1 MSKSKIFLSI
11 IASFFILISVNITYS
26 QLTINANLDEIIE
39 TAITKSPSQLLAK
52 TRLSNEYWQYVG
64 FNSTFKP
71 QLSFNAIVPNLNRRI
86 DAIALPDGSEA
97 FINRSFMNTSVGVQL
112 GQVIPQT
119 GGRLFISTDLERI
132 DLFETQSQVASK
144 AFLSTPISIGF
155 SQPIFDFNNFRWL
168 KEIRALEYD
177 QSKQAYQEEEEEII
191 YDVVNLYFDLYIE
204 KINLQQAYR
213 DQNYLDSLAT
223 TAIGRFSVGRIS
235 ETEMLQV
242 QLSAKNAVATVN
254 SLELEVQ
261 NKNESLRNYLG
272 IQEEVI
278 FELESPENIPEYNI
292 DLQKAL
298 AEAEINRSQ
307 TTEFRLRLLRAEMD
321 LEEVNKSSGIN
332 ISLNGSFGL
341 TQSGGSVGD
350 AYKSLLDQERITLSV
365 NIPIADW
372 GRTKA
377 QKEIAK
383 SNLDLEQLQVKQDK
397 ISFQREITVNV
408 EQFKLKKKQLA
419 LAIEALEIAGKRLD
433 ITKSRYNIGKID
445 VTNLNIAIQENESAR
460 QAYYTALWALKQAHH
475 EIRLLTLYDFALDR
489 SISVGE

>member
-11 IASFFILISVNITYS
+11 IASFFVLISVNNTYC

-39 TAITKSPSQLLAK
+39 TAISNSPSQLLAK

-112 GQVIPQT
+112 RQVIPQT

-132 DLFETQSQVASK
+132 DLFQTQSQVASK

-155 SQPIFDFNNFRWL
+155 SQPLFDFNSFKWL
-168 KEIRALEYD
+168 KEISALEYD

-204 KINLQQAYR
+204 KINIQQAYR

-254 SLELEVQ
+254 NLELQVQ

-272 IQEEVI
+272 IEEEVI

-292 DLQKAL
+292 NLQKAL
-298 AEAEINRSQ
+298 AEAEENRSQ
-307 TTEFRLRLLRAEMD
+307 TTEFRLRLLRVEMELD
-321 LEEVNKSSGIN
+321 EVNKSSG
-332 ISLNGSFGL
+332 
-341 TQSGGSVGD
+341 V
-350 AYKSLLDQERITLSV
+350 
-365 NIPIADW
+365 
-372 GRTKA
+372 
-377 QKEIAK
+377 
-383 SNLDLEQLQVKQDK
+383 
-397 ISFQREITVNV
+397 
-408 EQFKLKKKQLA
+408 
-419 LAIEALEIAGKRLD
+419 
-433 ITKSRYNIGKID
+433 
-445 VTNLNIAIQENESAR
+445 
-460 QAYYTALWALKQAHH
+460 
-475 EIRLLTLYDFALDR
+475 
-489 SISVGE
+489 